1 MRLIDAD
8 ELMEHAWRDKLDSRE
23 LIAKMIKQ
31 APTVKEIPTK
41 IPIDIFEKLVS
52 QEPCDVPDIN
62 DGNIY
67 KCPCGYEW
75 DKSKVVRHHFCP
87 NCGRTVNSSYNSI
100 KPELKSCEDA
110 ISRQAV
116 LDAMYELCDT
126 GETLKENP
134 WRDNPHIDAVV
145 DTIERLPSVNPR
157 PQPKTGQWIEYDH
170 GLDAKYYQCSI
181 CKGFDCGTKGKY
193 CKWCGTKMVEP
204 QESEVEE

>member
-41 IPIDIFEKLVS
+41 IPIDIFEKLAS

-67 KCPCGYEW
+67 ECPCGYGW

-87 NCGRTVNSSYNSI
+87 NCGRAVNSSYNSI
-100 KPELKSCEDA
+100 KTELMRKKMAMELVIKIPEESYKATCNGCMLPPDVENVVQGIKNGIPLPKGHGDLIDVNKKITVPVYDEQYEEWGEEILTVCE
-110 ISRQAV
+110 V
-116 LDAMYELCDT
+116 LNKWSDEGINIKD
-126 GETLKENP
+126 
-134 WRDNPHIDAVV
+134 VV
-145 DTIERLPSVNPR
+145 IPADS
-157 PQPKTGQWIEYDH
+157 
-170 GLDAKYYQCSI
+170 S
-181 CKGFDCGTKGKY
+181 
-193 CKWCGTKMVEP
+193 
-204 QESEVEE
+204 ESEG